1 MPLIRPSR
9 DEDVPAIAA
18 IYEHHVLFGTG
29 TFETEA
35 PSFNEMSA
43 RRTGVLAKG
52 LPCLVLEEN
61 GVIAG
66 FAYATWFKARHIVI
80 LQKTLGAGNTQPPAD
95 AAAT

>member
-9 DEDVPAIAA
+9 DEDVPAVAA

-35 PSFNEMSA
+35 PSLNEMRA
-43 RRTGVLAKG
+43 RRADVLAKG

-66 FAYATWFKARHIVI
+66 FAYATWFKARRHCH
-80 LQKTLGAGNTQPPAD
+80 PAKNPWRWQYT
-95 AAAT
+95 AAR